1 MVRSISDPEHPLT
14 LEQLAVV
21 NPEHITIQQPDKDD
35 ELYPYPVVL
44 LEFTPTIPHCS
55 MSTLIG
61 LSLRV
66 RLMRSLPP
74 SYKIDIRVRPGSH
87 QSEHSVNKQ
96 LNDKER
102 VAAALENQNLLEVI
116 LQALS
121 TAHRRGAPGD
131 LTADAVMEKVEAL
144 AAELGIVA

>member
-1 MVRSISDPEHPLT
+1 MRSISDPEHPLT

-21 NPEHITIQQPDKDD
+21 QPEHITITQPSLED
-35 ELYPYPVVL
+35 ELHPYPTIL

-74 SYKIDIRVRPGSH
+74 SYKIDIRVRPGTH

-102 VAAALENQNLLEVI
+102 VAAALENQHLLEVI

-131 LTADAVMEKVEAL
+131 MATDATMEKVDAL
-144 AAELGIVA
+144 AKELGIVV